1 MLPIIEKIVNVSSGG
16 HSTFCVTENGELYS
30 FGSNKHGWLFKI
42 IYFEFNDI
50 NRATWASRSG
60 HFTHSKKIV
69 ALKNI
74 LIVACGNWHTLAL
87 DNLGNVFGTGY
98 NKHGSLGLG
107 DQTNRTSFNMLKD
120 IASKENEWNTNN
132 LF

>member
-1 MLPIIEKIVNVSSGG
+1 MCHLVAILLSASLKM
-16 HSTFCVTENGELYS
+16 ENSIHLDQINMVDFLRLYILNLMILI
-30 FGSNKHGWLFKI
+30 GRLGQADQDTLLI
-42 IYFEFNDI
+42 P
-50 NRATWASRSG
+50 
-60 HFTHSKKIV
+60 KKIV

-120 IASKENEWNTNN
+120 IASKENE
-132 LF
+132 